1 VNRNRRQFLQALGA
15 GGAWLAGMPVETNGQ
30 SAQGSTPGRAA
41 DPGFKPDVEL
51 ELVARRDEAAIL
63 PGAPT
68 WIWRY
73 SGRVLRGDA
82 AALQMMAGGRLPI
95 IRVRNGQRLR
105 IRFRNELPEASIV
118 HWHGLHIVQAMD
130 GHPMY
135 AIGPGQRFVY
145 EFQVDN
151 RAGTYWFHP
160 HPHERTGF
168 QVYGGL
174 AGLFI
179 VSDDEEQAVALP
191 RDEFDLAWVIQ
202 DRTFD
207 RANRLVYLQNMMQRM
222 NGFMGERILVN
233 GQPDFVQHVATAAY
247 RVRILNGSNARIY
260 KLARDDGRP
269 LTVIGN
275 DGGLLERPREQPFVT
290 LAPAERV
297 ELWLDFSDRN
307 VGDVLTL
314 NSLAYRAGGG
324 MGMMGGGAGSG
335 EFAVLRVRVDRRIS
349 KGGSLPPRLSGITRY
364 RAEEATNYPE
374 PRVFQMQM
382 GMGRAAINGRSFEM
396 MEAVPHE
403 TVRLGDLEIWEFA
416 NDGGMMMMPHP
427 MHVHNLQF
435 QVLGRRIDPRL
446 AWTRDQLVSGTVDE
460 GWKDVVLV
468 MPGERVRVAVKFEDY
483 TGLYLYHCHILEH
496 EDMGMMRNYRVVA

>member
-1 VNRNRRQFLQALGA
+1 VNHNRRKLLQALGA
-15 GGAWLAGMPVETNGQ
+15 GGAWLTGLPMAGA
-30 SAQGSTPGRAA
+30 AQGAHGAMAGRVANPRFNA
-41 DPGFKPDVEL
+41 DVEL
-51 ELVARRDEAAIL
+51 ELVARQAEAAIL

-68 WIWRY
+68 WVWRY
-73 SGRVLRGDA
+73 AGRVLKGDP
-82 AALQMMAGGRLPI
+82 AALQTVGGGLPV
-95 IRVRNGQRLR
+95 IRVRNGQRVR
-105 IRFRNELPEASIV
+105 IHFVNELPEASIV

-135 AIGPGQRFVY
+135 AIGTGRRFVY

-179 VSDDEEQAVALP
+179 VSDDEEQAANLP
-191 RDEFDLAWVIQ
+191 REEFDLAWVIQ
-202 DRTFD
+202 DRAFD
-207 RANRLVYLQNMMQRM
+207 QGNQLVYVQNMMQRM
-222 NGFMGERILVN
+222 NGFMGDRILVN
-233 GQPDFVQHVATAAY
+233 GQPDFVQRVATAPY

-260 KLARDDGRP
+260 RLARDDGRP

-275 DGGLLERPREQPFVT
+275 DGGLLERPREMRFVT

-297 ELWLDFSDRN
+297 ELWLDFSDRS

-314 NSLAYRAGGG
+314 RSLAYRAGGG
-324 MGMMGGGAGSG
+324 MGMMGGGAAST
-335 EFAVLRVRVDRRIS
+335 EFPVLRVRVDRRIS
-349 KGGSLPPRLSGITRY
+349 KGGSLPARLSTIRHY
-364 RAEEATNYPE
+364 RPEDAVNYRE
-374 PRVFQMQM
+374 PRVFQLQM

-396 MEAVPHE
+396 MEATPYE
-403 TVRLGDLEIWEFA
+403 TVRLGALEIWEFA
-416 NDGGMMMMPHP
+416 NEGGMMMMPHP

-446 AWTRDQLVSGTVDE
+446 ARARDDLVAGAVNE

-468 MPGERVRVAVKFEDY
+468 MPGERVRVAMKFEDH
-483 TGLYLYHCHILEH
+483 TGLYPYHCHILEH
-496 EDMGMMRNYRVVA
+496 EDMGMMRNYRVVT

>member
-1 VNRNRRQFLQALGA
+1 
-15 GGAWLAGMPVETNGQ
+15 
-30 SAQGSTPGRAA
+30 
-41 DPGFKPDVEL
+41 
-51 ELVARRDEAAIL
+51 
-63 PGAPT
+63 
-68 WIWRY
+68 
-73 SGRVLRGDA
+73 
-82 AALQMMAGGRLPI
+82 
-95 IRVRNGQRLR
+95 
-105 IRFRNELPEASIV
+105 
-118 HWHGLHIVQAMD
+118 MD

-135 AIGPGQRFVY
+135 AIPPGRRFVY

-179 VSDDEEQAVALP
+179 VSDGEEQAADLP

-207 RANRLVYLQNMMQRM
+207 RANRLVYVQNMMQRM

-233 GQPDFVQHVATAAY
+233 GQPDFVQHVATAPY

-275 DGGLLERPREQPFVT
+275 DGGLLERPREHAFVT
-290 LAPAERV
+290 LAPAERI

-307 VGDVLTL
+307 VGDQLTL
-314 NSLAYRAGGG
+314 RSLAYRAGGG
-324 MGMMGGGAGSG
+324 MGMGMMGGGAASG
-335 EFAVLRVRVDRRIS
+335 EFPILRVRVDRKVAKRS
-349 KGGSLPPRLSGITRY
+349 ALPSRLSTIRRY
-364 RAEEATNYPE
+364 RAEDAVNQRE

-396 MEAVPHE
+396 MEATRYE
-403 TVRLGDLEIWEFA
+403 TVRLGDLEVWEFA

-446 AWTRDQLVSGTVDE
+446 ARARDDLVAGSIDE

-468 MPGERVRVAVKFEDY
+468 MPGERVRVAMKFEDH
-483 TGLYLYHCHILEH
+483 TGLYPYHCHILEH